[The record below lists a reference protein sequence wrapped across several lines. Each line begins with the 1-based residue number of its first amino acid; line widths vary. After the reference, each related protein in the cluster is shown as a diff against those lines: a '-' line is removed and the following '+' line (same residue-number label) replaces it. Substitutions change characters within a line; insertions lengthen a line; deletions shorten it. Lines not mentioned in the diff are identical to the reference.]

1 MRTHRYATKTIW
13 TGNHGTGT
21 SDYKA
26 YERSH
31 IIRISGKPDIAGSS
45 DPSFRGDK
53 TKHTPEDLFVST
65 LSTCHM
71 LWYLHL
77 CAVNGILV
85 TAYEDEATGVME
97 EQSDGGGHF
106 TSVTLQPIVTIAT
119 PDLVDKAL
127 QLHED
132 AHKLCFIARSVN
144 FAVKHEP
151 QCRVASTLVTGR

>member
-1 MRTHRYATKTIW
+1 MRTHKYVTKTIW
-13 TGNHGTGT
+13 TGNQGTGT

-26 YERSH
+26 YERAH

-45 DPSFRGDK
+45 DAAFRGDK

-77 CAVNGILV
+77 CAVNGVIV

-97 EQSDGGGHF
+97 ETSDGGGRF
-106 TSVTLQPIVTIAT
+106 TSVVLHPVVTIAA
-119 PDLVDKAL
+119 PEMLDKAM
-127 QLHED
+127 QLHHE

-144 FAVKHEP
+144 FPATHEP
-151 QCRVASTLVTGR
+151 QCRVADTLVAGH